1 MKNNLFKI
9 ATFLLLTISM
19 VSCSSEEDGEPVV
32 TNDGQ
37 FTATIDG
44 EAFSSNDITY
54 LSVGGTEGIIAYGGP
69 DRSTYFSVAI
79 FPENFPVGQDIDIAF
94 SPSVSYVVGDKSYIA
109 QSGTM
114 NFSILEPGT
123 RMKGTF
129 SFVGVNDEDT
139 VTITNGQFD
148 VSK

>member
-9 ATFLLLTISM
+9 ATILLLTISM

-54 LSVGGTEGIIAYGGP
+54 LSVGGTEGILAYGA

-79 FPENFPVGQDIDIAF
+79 FPRNFPVGQDVDIAF
-94 SPSVSYVVGDKSYIA
+94 SSSVSYVIEHK
-109 QSGTM
+109 T
-114 NFSILEPGT
+114 
-123 RMKGTF
+123 
-129 SFVGVNDEDT
+129 
-139 VTITNGQFD
+139 
-148 VSK
+148 

>member
-19 VSCSSEEDGEPVV
+19 VSCSSEDEAEPVV
-32 TNDGQ
+32 ANEGQ

-54 LSVGGTEGIIAYGGP
+54 LSVGGTEGIIAYGP

-79 FPENFPVGQDIDIAF
+79 FPENFPVGQDVDIAF
-94 SPSVSYVVGDKSYIA
+94 SPSVSYIIGDKTYIA

-114 NFSILEPGT
+114 NFSILEPGI

-129 SFVGVNDEDT
+129 SFIGVNDGAT
-139 VTITNGQFD
+139 LTITNGQFD

>member
-9 ATFLLLTISM
+9 ATFLVLTISI
-19 VSCSSEEDGEPVV
+19 VSCSSEDDGDPVI

-37 FTATIDG
+37 FTATVDG

-54 LSVGGTEGIIAYGGP
+54 LSVGGTEGILAYGA

-79 FPENFPVGQDIDIAF
+79 FPENFPVGQDVDIAF
-94 SPSVSYVVGDKSYIA
+94 SPSVSYVIGDKTYIA
-109 QSGTM
+109 ESGTM
-114 NFSILEPGT
+114 NFSVLEPGV

-129 SFVGVNDEDT
+129 SFTGVNDGAS

>member
-19 VSCSSEEDGEPVV
+19 VSCSSEDEGEPVV
-32 TNDGQ
+32 ANEGR

-44 EAFSSNDITY
+44 EAFSSNDVTY
-54 LSVGGTEGIIAYGGP
+54 LSVGGTEGIIAYGA

-94 SPSVSYVVGDKSYIA
+94 SPSVSYIIGDKTYIA

-114 NFSILEPGT
+114 NFSILEPGI

-129 SFVGVNDEDT
+129 SFIGVNDGAT
-139 VTITNGQFD
+139 LTITDGQFD

>member
-9 ATFLLLTISM
+9 ATFLLLTISI
-19 VSCSSEEDGEPVV
+19 VSCSSEDEGGPVV
-32 TNDGQ
+32 TDDGQ

-54 LSVGGTEGIIAYGGP
+54 LSVGGTEGIIAYGP

-79 FPENFPVGQDIDIAF
+79 FPEDFPVGQDVDIAF
-94 SPSVSYVVGDKSYIA
+94 SPSVAYVVGDKTYIA

-114 NFSILEPGT
+114 NFSILEPGQ

-129 SFVGVNDEDT
+129 SLTAVNDEAT
-139 VTITNGQFD
+139 LTITNGQFD
-148 VSK
+148 VSN

>member
-19 VSCSSEEDGEPVV
+19 ISCSSEDEGEPVV
-32 TNDGQ
+32 TNEGQ

-54 LSVGGTEGIIAYGGP
+54 LSVGGTEGIIAYGGA

-94 SPSVSYVVGDKSYIA
+94 SPSVSYVVGDKTYIA

-114 NFSILEPGT
+114 NFSVLEPGT

-129 SFVGVNDEDT
+129 SFVGVNDGAT
-139 VTITNGQFD
+139 LTITNGQFD

>member
-9 ATFLLLTISM
+9 ATFLLLTISII
-19 VSCSSEEDGEPVV
+19 SCSSEDEGEPVV
-32 TNDGQ
+32 TNEGA

-44 EAFSSNDITY
+44 AAFSSDDITY
-54 LSVGGTEGIIAYGGP
+54 LSVGGTEGIIAYGP

-79 FPENFPVGQDIDIAF
+79 FPENFPVGQDINIAF
-94 SPSVSYVVGDKSYIA
+94 SPSVSYINGTKTYIA
-109 QSGTM
+109 ETGTM
-114 NFSILEPGT
+114 NFSILEPGK

-129 SFVGVNDEDT
+129 SMVATSDGDNL
-139 VTITNGQFD
+139 TIQGQFD

>member
-9 ATFLLLTISM
+9 ATILLLTISM

-32 TNDGQ
+32 TNEGQ
-37 FTATIDG
+37 FTATVDG

-54 LSVGGTEGIIAYGGP
+54 LSVGGTEGIIAYGE

-94 SPSVSYVVGDKSYIA
+94 SPSVSYIIGEKTYIA

-114 NFSILEPGT
+114 NFSILEPGV

-129 SFVGVNDEDT
+129 SFIGVNDGAT
-139 VTITNGQFD
+139 LTITNGQFD
-148 VSK
+148 VSN

>member
-19 VSCSSEEDGEPVV
+19 VSCSSEDEGEPVV
-32 TNDGQ
+32 ANEGR

-44 EAFSSNDITY
+44 EAFSSNDVTY
-54 LSVGGTEGIIAYGGP
+54 LSVGGTEGIIAYGA

-94 SPSVSYVVGDKSYIA
+94 SPSVSYIIGDKTYIA

-114 NFSILEPGT
+114 NFSILEPGI

-129 SFVGVNDEDT
+129 SFVGVNDGDT
-139 VTITNGQFD
+139 LTITDGQFD